1 MTSSEFLAIAICLFV
16 GYWVVSKALSK
27 PKAAKQTR
35 DSSESGSEFRR
46 DRHDDR
52 SANEQGAESRAQE
65 ESRRPE
71 PEWQNEF
78 PHWADILGTHQ
89 NASRDEIRKAYRQR
103 MSEYH
108 PDKVAQLGK
117 ELREVAERKSKEIN
131 AAYDFIMKQ
140 KGF

>member
-1 MTSSEFLAIAICLFV
+1 MTSSEFWAIAICLFV

-27 PKAAKQTR
+27 PKAAKPTP
-35 DSSESGSEFRR
+35 DPSESGSDFRR
-46 DRHDDR
+46 EQNEDR
-52 SANEQGAESRAQE
+52 ATNEKGSESRAQE

-78 PHWADILGTHQ
+78 PQWAEILGTHQ

-108 PDKVAQLGK
+108 PDKVAQLGR

-131 AAYDFIMKQ
+131 AAYDFVMKQ

>member
-1 MTSSEFLAIAICLFV
+1 MTSSEFIAIAVCLFV
-16 GYWVVSKALSK
+16 GYWVVSKVLSK
-27 PKAAKQTR
+27 SNPAKTKP
-35 DSSESGSEFRR
+35 SGPESGSDFRR
-46 DRHDDR
+46 DQHEDQ
-52 SANEQGAESRAQE
+52 ATNEQASENQGQDQRRRA
-65 ESRRPE
+65 E
-71 PEWQNEF
+71 PEGQNEF
-78 PHWADILGTHQ
+78 PHWAEVLGTKS